1 MSSVGRDFRHF
12 LEWSGGPMDA
22 QLGCGLSCVV
32 QSLLSESSHL
42 IGQQSAVQLRQPPY
56 TRLQG
61 LTHRVSQQ
69 REGCYFLQIL
79 FDDNTYIFGL
89 VE

>member
-12 LEWSGGPMDA
+12 LEWSGGPMNA

-56 TRLQG
+56 
-61 LTHRVSQQ
+61 
-69 REGCYFLQIL
+69 I
-79 FDDNTYIFGL
+79 
-89 VE
+89 